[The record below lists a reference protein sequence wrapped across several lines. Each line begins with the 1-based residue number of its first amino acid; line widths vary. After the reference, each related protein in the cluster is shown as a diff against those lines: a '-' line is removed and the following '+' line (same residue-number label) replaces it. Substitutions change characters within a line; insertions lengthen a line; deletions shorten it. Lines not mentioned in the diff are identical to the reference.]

1 MSKPFKILLAD
12 DDVTIRFLMQAAL
25 EQAGF
30 EVILASNGEEA
41 IQLFDTSSPD
51 MVMLDV
57 EMPQMNGYQVCTYL
71 RKQIGNE
78 LPIIMVTGMDDVQ
91 SIDHAFEVGATD
103 FIANP
108 INCNLINY
116 RLLYLRRAYLNL
128 LDLKNANARSKAI
141 FSAIPDTMFIL
152 DNEGH
157 IVDTQ
162 SSSDKNALLNFKTG
176 DNLNQYMPVNIT
188 QAHLEAATRARKYST
203 VEHFEYQLNGDNEYQ
218 LNGNNNREK
227 YYESRVVAIDSNEI
241 LCLVRDIT
249 ERKDSENR
257 IFRLAYFDSLT
268 GLPNRQS
275 FIDRLKR
282 EIKRAKYIG
291 SKLAILF
298 LDLDGFKSINDT
310 MGHNTGDVILQW
322 AADRLQSSTRSSD
335 FVSRSNTTGSEIE
348 LARLG
353 GDEFTVVIPNLTRAE
368 DALTLAHR
376 IRETMRRP
384 FRLDSRDV
392 VLTTSIGIAL
402 YPDDGE
408 DVDALLKHAD
418 TAMYHAKTEGRDNCQ
433 FYSVALTQEAEKRLN
448 LENDL
453 RNALKNNEFHLLYQP
468 QFDIEKS
475 CFKSAEALIRW
486 QHPKQGLISP
496 LDFIP
501 LAEENGLIIPIGE
514 WVLRTACSDAA
525 HWLKNGDDLKVAVN
539 LSPLQ
544 FKNPD
549 LIKSV
554 LTILAETGLP
564 PEKLTLEV
572 TEGALMEYSENTLT
586 TLRALRSNKIHIAL
600 DDFGTG
606 YSSMNYLKRLPIN
619 SIKVD
624 QSFVSGLLD
633 DKDSLAI
640 VRSIITLSKN
650 LGFHIT
656 AEGIET
662 INQAEILKFLGCE
675 TLQGYYFSKPVRKND
690 ILQLSNKAWSINA
703 VNPLDIHYENR
714 GY

>member
-1 MSKPFKILLAD
+1 MNKSFKILLAD

-30 EVILASNGEEA
+30 EVVLASNGEEA
-41 IQLFDTSSPD
+41 IQLFNTSTPD

-103 FIANP
+103 FIAKP
-108 INCNLINY
+108 INWNLINY

-162 SSSDKNALLNFKTG
+162 SSSDKKAFLDFQTG
-176 DNLNQYMPVNIT
+176 DNLNRRMPENIT
-188 QAHLEAATRARKYST
+188 RAHLEAAGRARKYGT
-203 VEHFEYQLNGDNEYQ
+203 VEHFEYQLNDE
-218 LNGNNNREK
+218 NNREK
-227 YYESRVVAIDSNEI
+227 FYESRVLTIDSDEI

-282 EIKRAKYIG
+282 EIKRAKYVG

-353 GDEFTVVIPNLTRAE
+353 GDEFTVVIPNLIRAE

-376 IRETMRRP
+376 IRETMRHP

-408 DVDALLKHAD
+408 DVEALLKHAD

-433 FYSVALTQEAEKRLN
+433 FYSITLTQEAEKRLN

-453 RNALKNNEFHLLYQP
+453 RDALKNNEFQVLYQP
-468 QFDIEKS
+468 QFDVKES
-475 CFKSAEALIRW
+475 CFKSAEALLRW
-486 QHPKQGLISP
+486 HHPKQGLISP

-525 HWLKNGDDLKVAVN
+525 HWIKNGDDLRIAVN

-554 LTILAETGLP
+554 LTILTETGLP

-572 TEGALMEYSENTLT
+572 TEGALMEYSENTLN
-586 TLRALRSNKIHIAL
+586 TLRALRNNKIHIAL

-624 QSFVSGLLD
+624 QSFVNGLLD

-650 LGFHIT
+650 LGFQIT

-662 INQAEILKFLGCE
+662 LDQAEILKFLGCE
-675 TLQGYYFSKPVRKND
+675 TLQGFYFSKPLSKNN
-690 ILQLSNKAWSINA
+690 IFQLSNKSWSINA
-703 VNPLDIHYENR
+703 VNPTGPY
-714 GY
+714 

>member
-41 IQLFDTSSPD
+41 IQLFDTALPD

-57 EMPQMNGYQVCTYL
+57 EMPQMDGYQVCTYL

-103 FIANP
+103 FIAKP
-108 INCNLINY
+108 INWNLINY
-116 RLLYLRRAYLNL
+116 RLLYLRRAYHNL

-157 IVDTQ
+157 IIDTQ
-162 SSSDKNALLNFKTG
+162 WISDKNTFLNLQTG
-176 DNLNQYMPVNIT
+176 DGLNQRMPANIT
-188 QAHLEAATRARKYST
+188 RAHLEAAERARKYGSI
-203 VEHFEYQLNGDNEYQ
+203 EHFEYQLNR
-218 LNGNNNREK
+218 NNHEK
-227 YYESRVVAIDSNEI
+227 HYESRVVAIDPNEI

-275 FIDRLKR
+275 FTDRLKR

-335 FVSRSNTTGSEIE
+335 FISRSNTTDYEIE

-353 GDEFTVVIPNLTRAE
+353 GDEFTVVIPNLTRTE
-368 DALTLAHR
+368 DALALAHR

-392 VLTTSIGIAL
+392 VLTASIGIAL

-408 DVDALLKHAD
+408 DVEALLKHAD

-433 FYSVALTQEAEKRLN
+433 FYSVMLTREAEKRLN

-468 QFDIEKS
+468 QFDVKES
-475 CFKSAEALIRW
+475 CFKSVEALIRW
-486 QHPKQGLISP
+486 HHPKQGLISP

-514 WVLRTACSDAA
+514 WALRTACNDVAY
-525 HWLKNGDDLKVAVN
+525 WLENGNDFKVAVN

-554 LTILAETGLP
+554 LTILTETGLP
-564 PEKLTLEV
+564 PDKLTLEV
-572 TEGALMEYSENTLT
+572 TEGALMEYSENTLS
-586 TLRALRSNKIHIAL
+586 TLHALRNSKIHIAL

-624 QSFVSGLLD
+624 QSFVKGLLD

-640 VRSIITLSKN
+640 VRSIVTLSKN

-662 INQAEILKFLGCE
+662 LNQAEILKFLGCE
-675 TLQGYYFSKPVRKND
+675 TLQGFYFSKPLHKND
-690 ILQLSNKAWSINA
+690 ILQLSNKSWAINA
-703 VNPLDIHYENR
+703 VNPMIYYYESR
-714 GY
+714 EY

>member
-1 MSKPFKILLAD
+1 MDKPFKILLAD

-30 EVILASNGEEA
+30 QVVLASNGEEA
-41 IQLFDTSSPD
+41 IQLFEAAMPD

-103 FIANP
+103 FIAKP
-108 INCNLINY
+108 INWNLINY

-152 DNEGH
+152 DNAGH

-162 SSSDKNALLNFKTG
+162 SSSEKKSLLNIQAG
-176 DNLNQYMPVNIT
+176 DDLNRRLPENIT
-188 QAHLEAATRARKYST
+188 QTHLEAAGRARKYGT
-203 VEHFEYQLNGDNEYQ
+203 VEHFEYQLNGDKNDERYF
-218 LNGNNNREK
+218 
-227 YYESRVVAIDSNEI
+227 ESRVVTIDSNEI

-282 EIKRAKYIG
+282 EIKRAKYVG

-335 FVSRSNTTGSEIE
+335 FVSRSHTTGSEIE

-353 GDEFTVVIPNLTRAE
+353 GDEFTVVIPNLARAE

-392 VLTTSIGIAL
+392 VLTASIGIAL

-408 DVDALLKHAD
+408 DVEALLKHAD

-433 FYSVALTQEAEKRLN
+433 FYSVTLTQEAEKRLN

-453 RNALKNNEFHLLYQP
+453 RNALRNNEFQLLYQP
-468 QFDIEKS
+468 QFDVEKS
-475 CFKSAEALIRW
+475 RFKSAEALIRW
-486 QHPKQGLISP
+486 HHPKQGLISP

-525 HWLKNGDDLKVAVN
+525 QWLKNGDDIKVAVN

-554 LTILAETGLP
+554 LNILAETGLP
-564 PEKLTLEV
+564 LDKLTLEV
-572 TEGALMEYSENTLT
+572 TEGALMEYSENTLA
-586 TLRALRSNKIHIAL
+586 TLHALRNNKIHIAL

-624 QSFVSGLLD
+624 QSFVSGLME

-640 VRSIITLSKN
+640 VRSIVPLS
-650 LGFHIT
+650 
-656 AEGIET
+656 
-662 INQAEILKFLGCE
+662 
-675 TLQGYYFSKPVRKND
+675 
-690 ILQLSNKAWSINA
+690 
-703 VNPLDIHYENR
+703 
-714 GY
+714 

>member
-1 MSKPFKILLAD
+1 MNKSFKILLAD

-30 EVILASNGEEA
+30 EVVLASNGEEA
-41 IQLFDTSSPD
+41 IQLFNTSTPD

-71 RKQIGNE
+71 RKRIGNE

-103 FIANP
+103 FIAKP
-108 INCNLINY
+108 INWNLINY

-162 SSSDKNALLNFKTG
+162 SSSDKKAFLDFQTG
-176 DNLNQYMPVNIT
+176 DNLNRRMPENIT
-188 QAHLEAATRARKYST
+188 RAHLEAAGRARKYGT
-203 VEHFEYQLNGDNEYQ
+203 VEHFEYQLNDE
-218 LNGNNNREK
+218 NNREK
-227 YYESRVVAIDSNEI
+227 FYESRVLTIDSNEI

-282 EIKRAKYIG
+282 EIKRAKYVG

-353 GDEFTVVIPNLTRAE
+353 GDEFTVVIPNLIRAE

-376 IRETMRRP
+376 IRETMRHP

-408 DVDALLKHAD
+408 DVEALLKHAD

-433 FYSVALTQEAEKRLN
+433 FYSITLTQEAEKRLN

-453 RNALKNNEFHLLYQP
+453 RDALKNNEFQVLYQP
-468 QFDIEKS
+468 QFDIEES
-475 CFKSAEALIRW
+475 CFKSAEALLRW
-486 QHPKQGLISP
+486 HHPKQGLISP

-525 HWLKNGDDLKVAVN
+525 HWIKNGDDLRIAVN

-554 LTILAETGLP
+554 LTILTETGLP

-572 TEGALMEYSENTLT
+572 TEGALMEYSENTLA
-586 TLRALRSNKIHIAL
+586 TLRALRNNKIHIAL

-640 VRSIITLSKN
+640 VRSIVTLSKN
-650 LGFHIT
+650 LGFQIT

-662 INQAEILKFLGCE
+662 LDQAEILKFLGCE
-675 TLQGYYFSKPVRKND
+675 TLQGFYFSKPLNKND
-690 ILQLSNKAWSINA
+690 ILQLSNKSWSINA
-703 VNPLDIHYENR
+703 VNPTGLY
-714 GY
+714 

>member
-1 MSKPFKILLAD
+1 MNKSFKILLAD

-30 EVILASNGEEA
+30 EVVLASNGEEA
-41 IQLFDTSSPD
+41 IQLFNTSTPD

-103 FIANP
+103 FIAKP
-108 INCNLINY
+108 INWNLINY

-162 SSSDKNALLNFKTG
+162 SSSDKKAFLDFQTG
-176 DNLNQYMPVNIT
+176 DNLNRRMPENIT
-188 QAHLEAATRARKYST
+188 RAHLEAAGRARKYGT
-203 VEHFEYQLNGDNEYQ
+203 VEHFEYQLNDE
-218 LNGNNNREK
+218 NNREK
-227 YYESRVVAIDSNEI
+227 FYESRVLTIDSDEI

-282 EIKRAKYIG
+282 EIKRAKYVG

-353 GDEFTVVIPNLTRAE
+353 GDEFTVVIPNLIRAE

-376 IRETMRRP
+376 IRETMRHP

-408 DVDALLKHAD
+408 DVEALLKHAD

-433 FYSVALTQEAEKRLN
+433 FYSITLTQEAEKRLN

-453 RNALKNNEFHLLYQP
+453 RDALKNNEFQVLYQP
-468 QFDIEKS
+468 QFDIEES
-475 CFKSAEALIRW
+475 CFKSAEALLRW
-486 QHPKQGLISP
+486 HHPKQGLISP

-525 HWLKNGDDLKVAVN
+525 HWIKNGDDLRIAVN

-554 LTILAETGLP
+554 LTILTETGLP

-572 TEGALMEYSENTLT
+572 TEGALMEYSENTLA
-586 TLRALRSNKIHIAL
+586 TLRALRNNKIHIAL

-640 VRSIITLSKN
+640 VRSIVTLSKN
-650 LGFHIT
+650 LGFQIT

-662 INQAEILKFLGCE
+662 LDQAEILKFLGCE
-675 TLQGYYFSKPVRKND
+675 TLQGFYFSKPLNKND
-690 ILQLSNKAWSINA
+690 ILQLSNKSWSINA
-703 VNPLDIHYENR
+703 VNPTGLY
-714 GY
+714 

>member
-1 MSKPFKILLAD
+1 MNKSFKILLAD

-30 EVILASNGEEA
+30 EVVLASNGEEA
-41 IQLFDTSSPD
+41 IQLFNTSTPD

-71 RKQIGNE
+71 RKRIGNE

-103 FIANP
+103 FIAKP
-108 INCNLINY
+108 INWNLINY

-162 SSSDKNALLNFKTG
+162 SSSDKKAFLDFQTG
-176 DNLNQYMPVNIT
+176 DNLNRRMPENIT
-188 QAHLEAATRARKYST
+188 RAHLEAAGRARKYGT
-203 VEHFEYQLNGDNEYQ
+203 VEHFEYQLNDE
-218 LNGNNNREK
+218 NNREK
-227 YYESRVVAIDSNEI
+227 FYESRVLTIDSNEI

-282 EIKRAKYIG
+282 EIKRAKYVG

-353 GDEFTVVIPNLTRAE
+353 GDEFTVVIPNLIRAE

-376 IRETMRRP
+376 IRETMRHP

-408 DVDALLKHAD
+408 DVEALLKHAD

-433 FYSVALTQEAEKRLN
+433 FYSITLTQEAEKRLN

-453 RNALKNNEFHLLYQP
+453 RDALKNNEFQVLYQP
-468 QFDIEKS
+468 QFDIEES
-475 CFKSAEALIRW
+475 CFKSAEALLRW
-486 QHPKQGLISP
+486 HHPKQGLISP

-525 HWLKNGDDLKVAVN
+525 HWIKNGDDLRIAVN

-554 LTILAETGLP
+554 LTILTETGLP

-572 TEGALMEYSENTLT
+572 TEGALMEYSENTLA
-586 TLRALRSNKIHIAL
+586 TLRALRNNKIHIAL

-640 VRSIITLSKN
+640 VRSIVTLSKN
-650 LGFHIT
+650 LGFQIT

-662 INQAEILKFLGCE
+662 LDQAEILKFLGCE
-675 TLQGYYFSKPVRKND
+675 TLQGFYFSKPLNKND
-690 ILQLSNKAWSINA
+690 ILQLSNKSWSINA
-703 VNPLDIHYENR
+703 VNPTGPY
-714 GY
+714 

>member
-1 MSKPFKILLAD
+1 MNKSFKILLAD
-12 DDVTIRFLMQAAL
+12 DDVTIRFLMQSAL

-30 EVILASNGEEA
+30 EVVLASDGEEA
-41 IQLFDTSSPD
+41 IQLFNTSTPD

-57 EMPQMNGYQVCTYL
+57 EMPKMNGYQVCTYL

-103 FIANP
+103 FIAKP
-108 INCNLINY
+108 INWNLINY

-152 DNEGH
+152 DDAGH
-157 IVDTQ
+157 IIDTQ
-162 SSSDKNALLNFKTG
+162 SNSEKKSFLNFQTG
-176 DNLNQYMPVNIT
+176 DDLNRRMPANIT
-188 QAHLEAATRARKYST
+188 QAHLEAAGRARKYGT
-203 VEHFEYQLNGDNEYQ
+203 VEHFEYQLNGDN
-218 LNGNNNREK
+218 NHEK
-227 YYESRVVAIDSNEI
+227 YYESRIVTIDSDEI

-353 GDEFTVVIPNLTRAE
+353 GDEFTVVIPNLARAE

-392 VLTTSIGIAL
+392 VLTASIGIAL

-408 DVDALLKHAD
+408 DVEALLKHAD

-433 FYSVALTQEAEKRLN
+433 FYSVTLTQEAEKRLN

-453 RNALKNNEFHLLYQP
+453 RNALRNNEFQVLYQP
-468 QFDIEKS
+468 QFDVAKS

-486 QHPKQGLISP
+486 HHPKQGLISP

-525 HWLKNGDDLKVAVN
+525 HWLENGDDLKVAVN

-549 LIKSV
+549 LIESV
-554 LTILAETGLP
+554 LTILTETGLP
-564 PEKLTLEV
+564 PDKLTLEV
-572 TEGALMEYSENTLT
+572 TEGALMEYSENTLA
-586 TLRALRSNKIHIAL
+586 TLRALRNNKIHIAL

-640 VRSIITLSKN
+640 VRSIVTLSKN

-662 INQAEILKFLGCE
+662 LDQAEILKFLGCE
-675 TLQGYYFSKPVRKND
+675 TLQGFYFSRPLSKKD
-690 ILQLSNKAWSINA
+690 IFQLSNKSWSINA
-703 VNPLDIHYENR
+703 VNPLDHINYESR
-714 GY
+714 RY

>member
-1 MSKPFKILLAD
+1 MSRTFKILLAD

-41 IQLFDTSSPD
+41 IQLFNTSSPD

-103 FIANP
+103 FIAKP
-108 INCNLINY
+108 INWNLINY

-141 FSAIPDTMFIL
+141 FSAIPDTMFII
-152 DNEGH
+152 DNNGH

-162 SSSDKNALLNFKTG
+162 SSSDKNAFLNFQTG
-176 DNLNQYMPVNIT
+176 DDLNQRMPANIT
-188 QAHLEAATRARKYST
+188 QAHLEAAGRARKYGA
-203 VEHFEYQLNGDNEYQ
+203 VEHFEYQLNGDSD
-218 LNGNNNREK
+218 REK

-368 DALTLAHR
+368 DALVLAHR

-408 DVDALLKHAD
+408 DVEALLKHAD

-433 FYSVALTQEAEKRLN
+433 FYSVTLTQEAEKRLN

-468 QFDIEKS
+468 QFDVERS
-475 CFKSAEALIRW
+475 HFKSAEALIRW
-486 QHPKQGLISP
+486 NHPKQGLVSP

-525 HWLKNGDDLKVAVN
+525 HWLKNGGDLKVAVN

-554 LTILAETGLP
+554 LSILTETGLP
-564 PEKLTLEV
+564 PHKLTLEV
-572 TEGALMEYSENTLT
+572 TEGALMEYSENTLA
-586 TLRALRSNKIHIAL
+586 TLRELRKNKIHIAL

-606 YSSMNYLKRLPIN
+606 YSSMNYLKRLPID

-640 VRSIITLSKN
+640 VRSIVTLSKN

-662 INQAEILKFLGCE
+662 LNQAEILKFLGCE
-675 TLQGYYFSKPVRKND
+675 TLQGFYFSKPLHKND
-690 ILQLSNKAWSINA
+690 MLQLSNKSWDIDA
-703 VNPLDIHYENR
+703 VNPLGYHYESR
-714 GY
+714 RY

>member
-1 MSKPFKILLAD
+1 MNKSFKILLAD

-30 EVILASNGEEA
+30 EVVLASNGEEA
-41 IQLFDTSSPD
+41 IQLFNTSTPD

-103 FIANP
+103 FIAKP
-108 INCNLINY
+108 INWNLINY

-162 SSSDKNALLNFKTG
+162 SSSDKKAFLDFQTG
-176 DNLNQYMPVNIT
+176 DNLNRRMPENIT
-188 QAHLEAATRARKYST
+188 RAHLEAAGRARKYGT
-203 VEHFEYQLNGDNEYQ
+203 VEHFEYQLNDE
-218 LNGNNNREK
+218 NNHEK
-227 YYESRVVAIDSNEI
+227 FYESRVLTIDSDEI

-282 EIKRAKYIG
+282 EIKRAKYVG

-335 FVSRSNTTGSEIE
+335 FVSRSNTAGSEIE

-353 GDEFTVVIPNLTRAE
+353 GDEFTVVIPNLIRAE

-376 IRETMRRP
+376 IRETMRHP

-408 DVDALLKHAD
+408 DVEALLKHAD

-433 FYSVALTQEAEKRLN
+433 FYSITLTQEAEKRLN

-453 RNALKNNEFHLLYQP
+453 RDALKNNEFQVLYQP
-468 QFDIEKS
+468 QFDIEES
-475 CFKSAEALIRW
+475 CFKSAEALLRW
-486 QHPKQGLISP
+486 HHPKQGLISP

-525 HWLKNGDDLKVAVN
+525 HWIKNGDDLRIAVN

-554 LTILAETGLP
+554 LTILTETGLP

-572 TEGALMEYSENTLT
+572 TEGALMEYSENTLA
-586 TLRALRSNKIHIAL
+586 TLRALRNNKIHIAL

-640 VRSIITLSKN
+640 VRSIVTLSKN
-650 LGFHIT
+650 LGFQIT

-662 INQAEILKFLGCE
+662 LDQAEILKFLGCE
-675 TLQGYYFSKPVRKND
+675 TLQGFYFSKPLNKND
-690 ILQLSNKAWSINA
+690 ILQLSNKSWSINA
-703 VNPLDIHYENR
+703 VNPTGLY
-714 GY
+714 

>member
-1 MSKPFKILLAD
+1 MNKSFKILLAD

-30 EVILASNGEEA
+30 EVVLASNGEEA
-41 IQLFDTSSPD
+41 IQLFNTSTPD

-103 FIANP
+103 FIAKP
-108 INCNLINY
+108 INWNLINY

-152 DNEGH
+152 DNKGH

-162 SSSDKNALLNFKTG
+162 SSSDKKAFLDFQTG
-176 DNLNQYMPVNIT
+176 DDLNRRLPENIT
-188 QAHLEAATRARKYST
+188 RAHLEAAGRARKYGT
-203 VEHFEYQLNGDNEYQ
+203 VEHFEYQLNDD
-218 LNGNNNREK
+218 NNNREK
-227 YYESRVVAIDSNEI
+227 FYESRVLTIDSDEI

-275 FIDRLKR
+275 FIERLKR
-282 EIKRAKYIG
+282 EIKRAKYVG

-353 GDEFTVVIPNLTRAE
+353 GDEFTVVIPNLIRAE

-376 IRETMRRP
+376 IRETMRHP

-408 DVDALLKHAD
+408 DVEALLKHAD

-433 FYSVALTQEAEKRLN
+433 FYSITLTQEAEKRLN

-453 RNALKNNEFHLLYQP
+453 RDALKNNEFQVLYQP
-468 QFDIEKS
+468 QFDVEES
-475 CFKSAEALIRW
+475 CFKSAEALLRW
-486 QHPKQGLISP
+486 HHPKQGLISP

-514 WVLRTACSDAA
+514 WVLRTACTDAA
-525 HWLKNGDDLKVAVN
+525 HWIKNGDDLRIAVN

-554 LTILAETGLP
+554 LTILTETGLP

-572 TEGALMEYSENTLT
+572 TEGALMEYSENTLN
-586 TLRALRSNKIHIAL
+586 TLRALRNNKIHIAL

-624 QSFVSGLLD
+624 QSFVNGLLD

-650 LGFHIT
+650 LGFQIT

-662 INQAEILKFLGCE
+662 LDQAEILKFLGCE
-675 TLQGYYFSKPVRKND
+675 TLQGFYFSKPLSKNN
-690 ILQLSNKAWSINA
+690 IFQLSNKSWSINA
-703 VNPLDIHYENR
+703 VNPTRPY
-714 GY
+714 